1 MSLRGLL
8 CCEVTKTKRDNILLA
23 GLAAV
28 LLSVGY
34 STFQMYLGM
43 SVGERMYFDLLSY
56 VVVFNNTTLVLPA
69 TLALV
74 GGHVIDRE
82 YGAGTL
88 KSILTIPVPFQR
100 LLVAKLLAGGLVSL
114 LFGITSFT
122 LTLASGTLLLR
133 LDGVT
138 VDGICLACWQICGM
152 SLLCYLAVTPVIV
165 LATRRRGLY
174 TVGAGVAFLLS
185 LTCLFVGSSSVSDVF
200 PITAGYA
207 LVGYA
212 AASETAAPLTSLAV
226 FAGVLAI
233 TAALV
238 RHSPSYDSLVATS
251 ARGWASRKAKIGRR
265 GSVCE
270 LGPRP

>member
-1 MSLRGLL
+1 M
-8 CCEVTKTKRDNILLA
+8 
-23 GLAAV
+23 
-28 LLSVGY
+28 
-34 STFQMYLGM
+34 
-43 SVGERMYFDLLSY
+43 
-56 VVVFNNTTLVLPA
+56 
-69 TLALV
+69 
-74 GGHVIDRE
+74 IDRE

-114 LFGITSFT
+114 LFGVTSFT

-226 FAGVLAI
+226 FAGVLVI

-251 ARGWASRKAKIGRR
+251 AKAKGRASRKAKA
-265 GSVCE
+265 SQ
-270 LGPRP
+270 

>member
-74 GGHVIDRE
+74 GGHMIDRE

-114 LFGITSFT
+114 LF
-122 LTLASGTLLLR
+122 
-133 LDGVT
+133 
-138 VDGICLACWQICGM
+138 GICLACWQICGM

-233 TAALV
+233 TAVLV

-251 ARGWASRKAKIGRR
+251 AKAKGRASRKAKA
-265 GSVCE
+265 SQ
-270 LGPRP
+270 

>member
-1 MSLRGLL
+1 M
-8 CCEVTKTKRDNILLA
+8 
-23 GLAAV
+23 
-28 LLSVGY
+28 
-34 STFQMYLGM
+34 
-43 SVGERMYFDLLSY
+43 
-56 VVVFNNTTLVLPA
+56 
-69 TLALV
+69 
-74 GGHVIDRE
+74 
-82 YGAGTL
+82 
-88 KSILTIPVPFQR
+88 
-100 LLVAKLLAGGLVSL
+100 
-114 LFGITSFT
+114 
-122 LTLASGTLLLR
+122 
-133 LDGVT
+133 
-138 VDGICLACWQICGM
+138 
-152 SLLCYLAVTPVIV
+152 
-165 LATRRRGLY
+165 Y

-226 FAGVLAI
+226 FAGVLVI

>member
-1 MSLRGLL
+1 M
-8 CCEVTKTKRDNILLA
+8 
-23 GLAAV
+23 
-28 LLSVGY
+28 
-34 STFQMYLGM
+34 
-43 SVGERMYFDLLSY
+43 
-56 VVVFNNTTLVLPA
+56 
-69 TLALV
+69 
-74 GGHVIDRE
+74 
-82 YGAGTL
+82 
-88 KSILTIPVPFQR
+88 
-100 LLVAKLLAGGLVSL
+100 
-114 LFGITSFT
+114 
-122 LTLASGTLLLR
+122 
-133 LDGVT
+133 
-138 VDGICLACWQICGM
+138 ACWQICGM

-226 FAGVLAI
+226 FAGVLVI

-251 ARGWASRKAKIGRR
+251 AKGRASRKVKA
-265 GSVCE
+265 SQ
-270 LGPRP
+270 